1 MLASVHPN
9 KITVSPDSDKQRF
22 VVTYNCGALA
32 EYTEDYFDTVL
43 VSISDDTSSIMF
55 EFIVVC
61 DPPRLR
67 SFDIN
72 FLVLFGLAVLC

>member
-1 MLASVHPN
+1 M
-9 KITVSPDSDKQRF
+9 SPDTNHQYFAVS
-22 VVTYNCGALA
+22 YNCPKLIDQTS
-32 EYTEDYFDTVL
+32 EYFDTVVVTL
-43 VSISDDTSSIMF
+43 SDDISNVMF

-72 FLVLFGLAVLC
+72 FLVLFALAVLCQVVAIKTP